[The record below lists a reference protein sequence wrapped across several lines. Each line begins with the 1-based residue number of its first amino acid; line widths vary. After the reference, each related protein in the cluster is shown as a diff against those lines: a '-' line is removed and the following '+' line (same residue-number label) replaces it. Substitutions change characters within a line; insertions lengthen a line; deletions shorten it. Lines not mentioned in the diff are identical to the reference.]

1 MNSTA
6 QMFREVLA
14 AADLLAAAIV
24 RRQRPGDDEI
34 TQRQA
39 YDEYGR
45 RWIMRNT
52 YPEGVLRPRR
62 IGESKNSRLMYSRTE
77 IAALMEVER
86 QQRTLCG

>member
-1 MNSTA
+1 
-6 QMFREVLA
+6 MFNEVMA
-14 AADLLAAAIV
+14 SADLLAAALL
-24 RRQRPGDDEI
+24 RRMKPGMDEI
-34 TQRQA
+34 SQRQA

-62 IGESKNSRLMYSRTE
+62 IGGSKNSRLMYSRTE

>member
-1 MNSTA
+1 MKTTA
-6 QMFREVLA
+6 QMFNEVMA
-14 AADLLAAAIV
+14 SADLLAAALL
-24 RRQRPGDDEI
+24 RRMKPGMDEI
-34 TQRQA
+34 SQRQA

-62 IGESKNSRLMYSRTE
+62 IGGSKNSRLMYSRTE

>member
-1 MNSTA
+1 MKSTA
-6 QMFREVLA
+6 QMFNEVMA
-14 AADLLAAAIV
+14 SADLLAAALL
-24 RRQRPGDDEI
+24 RRMKPGMDEI
-34 TQRQA
+34 SQRQA

-62 IGESKNSRLMYSRTE
+62 IGGSKNSRLMYSRTE

>member
-1 MNSTA
+1 MKTTA
-6 QMFREVLA
+6 EMFNEVLS
-14 AADLLAAAIV
+14 AADLLAAAILK
-24 RRQRPGDDEI
+24 RMRPGEDEI

-45 RWIMRNT
+45 KWIMRNT

-62 IGESKNSRLMYSRTE
+62 IGGAKNSRLMYSRTE

-86 QQRTLCG
+86 QQRAFCG

>member
-1 MNSTA
+1 
-6 QMFREVLA
+6 MFNEVMA
-14 AADLLAAAIV
+14 SADLLAAALI
-24 RRQRPGDDEI
+24 RRMRPGDDEI

-45 RWIMRNT
+45 AWIMRNT

-62 IGESKNSRLMYSRTE
+62 IGGSKNSRLMYSRTE